1 MVKSIMYFL
10 IGIISLLAVL
20 FAVCFLKD
28 NKKKSGNNKKI
39 NLADEDINDIIH
51 RVNRYKKH

>member
-1 MVKSIMYFL
+1 MYFL